1 MMTNRVRWTPTAVAD
16 VLSQTS
22 SWRAH
27 AATGFLPASLRHAP
41 SFEEL
46 QQGQRGQAE
55 RESGFL
61 DCQAWQ
67 ETALLR
73 WIKPSRRD
81 ADGLLALRLVGLSR
95 RDRRLRRRETFGAD
109 SRNSVSAETR
119 PCARI
124 KRQSQRTSCPR
135 ISTTASSAPVNELL
149 SPRESPT

>member
-1 MMTNRVRWTPTAVAD
+1 MPRPVSCPPPFAMRPT
-16 VLSQTS
+16 
-22 SWRAH
+22 
-27 AATGFLPASLRHAP
+27 G
-41 SFEEL
+41 FEEL

-109 SRNSVSAETR
+109 FT
-119 PCARI
+119 
-124 KRQSQRTSCPR
+124 
-135 ISTTASSAPVNELL
+135 
-149 SPRESPT
+149 